1 MKTNIETKGIYA
13 RAAAILG
20 IAVAVCFPVTS
31 AYAQGAPEI
40 AAIYYGNPNQ
50 ALLQVSGVNFGATAG
65 TLEIGGSPFPVANWT
80 PTLVEVTAPEC
91 LGGNESACL
100 GQGTSFQVKLTTLA
114 GQVATATWATV
125 DTKLASTMS
134 SCCLAITNV
143 RINSGGSTAHVSP
156 GATFT
161 ISGSYYVVDN
171 TCPTCIDAVVVG
183 LDTGATPS
191 CLFHG
196 IEGAAPGRTAAGQ
209 TTLTAPTAKGIYRI
223 LGARGQNGCNTWD
236 YGVPANQFAI
246 GAIAVY

>member
-1 MKTNIETKGIYA
+1 MKTNIETKGLYT

-20 IAVAVCFPVTS
+20 IAVAVCFTVRS
-31 AYAQGAPEI
+31 ADAQTGPEI
-40 AAIYYGNPNQ
+40 LAIYYGNPNPS
-50 ALLQVSGVNFGATAG
+50 LLQVSGVNFGATAG
-65 TLEIGGSPFPVANWT
+65 TLEIGGTSFPVANWT

-91 LGGNESACL
+91 LDGNESACL
-100 GQGTSFQVKLTTLA
+100 GQGTSFRVKLTTSA
-114 GQVATATWATV
+114 GQVARATWATV

-134 SCCLAITNV
+134 TCCVVITNV
-143 RINSGGSTAHVSP
+143 KINGGGSTAHVSP
-156 GATFT
+156 GAAFT

-196 IEGAAPGRTAAGQ
+196 MEGAAPGRTAAGQ
-209 TTLTAPTAKGIYRI
+209 TTLNAPTAKGIYRI

-236 YGVPANQFAI
+236 YGVPSNQSAI